1 METLGFVIAVLAGV
15 AAYVYVWRKQ
25 RNETLDGQ
33 ILLQLKQAGSDLS
46 KPHKCE
52 LFFVAPTPEIAAHLV
67 SALSEIEITA
77 EKIET
82 DEELEVSVVAELN
95 IIPSYSEMTSL
106 RKKLSLLSADV
117 GAEYDG
123 WGTEVVS

>member
-1 METLGFVIAVLAGV
+1 METLGIVIAVLAG
-15 AAYVYVWRKQ
+15 AATYYYVWRNQ

-33 ILLQLKQAGSDLS
+33 VLLQLKQSGSDLS

-52 LFFVAPTPEIAAHLV
+52 LFFVAPTSEMANQLV
-67 SALSEIEITA
+67 SALSGIEIAAVKT
-77 EKIET
+77 ET
-82 DEELEVSVVAELN
+82 DEGLEVSVVAELN
-95 IIPSYSEMTSL
+95 IVPTYSKMTSL
-106 RKKLSLLSADV
+106 RKRLSLIAAES